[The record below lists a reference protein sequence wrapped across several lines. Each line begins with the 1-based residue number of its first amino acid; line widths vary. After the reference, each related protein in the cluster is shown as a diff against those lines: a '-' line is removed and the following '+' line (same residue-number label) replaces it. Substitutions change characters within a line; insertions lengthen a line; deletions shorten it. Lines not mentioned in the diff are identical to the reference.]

1 MRRGQNS
8 LRRGAHNMGSSR
20 TRGTH
25 FLCTSRITFLH
36 GDNVFFH
43 HSALTCA
50 YTLAAQSCSHN
61 TKIVDDMALN
71 YIWSGFFLVGF
82 VAAMLQWLFLG
93 DTEIFKR
100 IVDGTFDSAKLG
112 VMEIALPLA
121 GVMTLWLGIMNIG
134 EKAGAVG
141 WLAKIISPF
150 FSRIF
155 PEVPKDHPATGHM
168 VMNFSANLLGLDN
181 AATPFGLKAMES
193 LQTLN
198 PDKDTAS
205 NAQIMFLVLHTS
217 GLTLIPLAIMAQRA
231 ILGAKD
237 PSDIFIPC
245 MIATYV
251 ATVTGII
258 AVSIRQRINLLNG
271 VVLAWLGGMTGAIA
285 LLIWY
290 FTNFLTKPEIE
301 LVSKVSSNLILFS
314 IIIVFIVGAMRKKV
328 NVYDAFIEGAKGG
341 IQTSITIIPYLVG
354 MLVAISVI
362 RNSGVLGFVV
372 AGLDWIFVHM
382 GFNTDFTP
390 ALPTALMKPL
400 SGSGSKAMM
409 IDAMKTYGVDSFVGR
424 LACVFQGSADTTF
437 YIVALY
443 FGSVGIRKTR
453 YAISCGLIADFAGI
467 VAAILVSYLFFH

>member
-1 MRRGQNS
+1 
-8 LRRGAHNMGSSR
+8 
-20 TRGTH
+20 
-25 FLCTSRITFLH
+25 
-36 GDNVFFH
+36 
-43 HSALTCA
+43 
-50 YTLAAQSCSHN
+50 
-61 TKIVDDMALN
+61 MALN
-71 YIWSGFFLVGF
+71 YIWIGFFLVGF
-82 VAAMLQWLFLG
+82 VAALAQWIFLG

-100 IVDGTFDSAKLG
+100 IIDGTFESAKMG
-112 VMEIALPLA
+112 VMDIALPLA

-134 EKAGAVG
+134 EKGGVIG
-141 WLAKIISPF
+141 VLAKIISPF

-198 PDKDTAS
+198 PQKDTAS

-258 AVSIRQRINLLNG
+258 AVAIRQRINLING
-271 VVLAWLGGMTGAIA
+271 VVLGWLGGMTAAIA
-285 LLIWY
+285 LLMWY
-290 FTNFLTKPEIE
+290 FTNFLSKPEIE
-301 LVSKVSSNLILFS
+301 MVSKVASNLILFS
-314 IIIVFIVGAMRKKV
+314 VIVVFILAAMRKGV
-328 NVYDAFIEGAKGG
+328 NVYEAFIEGAKGG
-341 IQTSITIIPYLVG
+341 IQTSLTIIPYLVG

-362 RNSGVLGFVV
+362 RNSGVLGFIVQGMEWLIRL
-372 AGLDWIFVHM
+372 AGLD
-382 GFNTDFTP
+382 TAFTP

-443 FGSVGIRKTR
+443 FGSVGVRKTR
-453 YAISCGLIADFAGI
+453 YAISCGLIADLAGI
-467 VAAILVSYLFFH
+467 IAAISVAYVFFG